1 MVMVIIILI
10 IALVLFVVAAF
21 GISSRVNLIAVG
33 LALLTLVQLLDR

>member
-1 MVMVIIILI
+1 MDMVVIILV
-10 IALVLFVVAAF
+10 IALVSFVVAAL